1 MFTNRVR
8 QAIAATLQGLPLS
21 ATVEEFTPPKIE
33 LDMEPMSGGRF
44 IAEEMAKSG
53 KVLNAKL
60 VLQGAGPEIMLALG
74 VRLGDDILLNVREA
88 GQDQDG
94 KTYFTYHT
102 VGGKLKSL
110 EEAKL
115 KMGDKVTTTLELS
128 CRTYN
133 RLENGIS
140 VIDIDVRTQKF
151 VLNGVDILGDARRAV
166 LMPKRQSGHG
176 QCGSWL
182 ACDGITSVHPT
193 YRVACIAGKP
203 GSHID
208 CV

>member
-33 LDMEPMSGGRF
+33 FDMESMSGGRF

-60 VLQGAGPEIMLALG
+60 ILQGAGPEIMLALG
-74 VRLGDDILLNVREA
+74 VRMGDDILLNVREA

-115 KMGDKVTTTLELS
+115 KMGEKATTTLELS

-133 RLENGIS
+133 RLENGKI
-140 VIDIDVRTQKF
+140 
-151 VLNGVDILGDARRAV
+151 GRAHV
-166 LMPKRQSGHG
+166 
-176 QCGSWL
+176 
-182 ACDGITSVHPT
+182 
-193 YRVACIAGKP
+193 
-203 GSHID
+203 
-208 CV
+208 

>member
-33 LDMEPMSGGRF
+33 FDMEEMRGGRF
-44 IAEEMAKSG
+44 IVEEMAKGG
-53 KVLNAKL
+53 KALGAKL
-60 VLQGAGPEIMLALG
+60 TLQGLGAEVLLALG
-74 VRLGDDILLNVREA
+74 VTLGDDILLNVREA

-94 KTYFTYHT
+94 NTWFTYHT
-102 VGGKLKSL
+102 VGGQLKSL
-110 EEAKL
+110 EETAV
-115 KMGDKVTTTLELS
+115 KMGEKPKTNLELS

-133 RLENGIS
+133 RLENGVP

-166 LMPKRQSGHG
+166 LMP
-176 QCGSWL
+176 
-182 ACDGITSVHPT
+182 
-193 YRVACIAGKP
+193 
-203 GSHID
+203 
-208 CV
+208 

>member
-33 LDMEPMSGGRF
+33 FDMENMAGGRF
-44 IAEEMAKSG
+44 IVEEKAKSAKALG
-53 KVLNAKL
+53 AKL
-60 VLQGAGPEIMLALG
+60 ILQGAGPEIMLALG
-74 VRLGDDILLNVREA
+74 VKLGDDILLNVREA

-110 EEAKL
+110 AETALTMNAKP
-115 KMGDKVTTTLELS
+115 VTTLELS

-133 RLENGIS
+133 RLENGVS

-166 LMPKRQSGHG
+166 LMP
-176 QCGSWL
+176 
-182 ACDGITSVHPT
+182 
-193 YRVACIAGKP
+193 
-203 GSHID
+203 
-208 CV
+208 

>member
-21 ATVEEFTPPKIE
+21 ATVEDFTPPKIE
-33 LDMEPMSGGRF
+33 FEMEEMRGGRF
-44 IAEEMAKSG
+44 IGEEMAKAG
-53 KVLNAKL
+53 KALTAKL
-60 VLQGAGPEIMLALG
+60 TLQGLGPEVMLVLG
-74 VRLGDDILLNVREA
+74 VSVGDDILLNVREA

-94 KTYFTYHT
+94 NTWFTYHT

-110 EEAKL
+110 EETTL
-115 KMGDKVTTTLELS
+115 KMNEKPKTNLELS

-133 RLENGIS
+133 RLENGVP

-166 LMPKRQSGHG
+166 LLP
-176 QCGSWL
+176 
-182 ACDGITSVHPT
+182 
-193 YRVACIAGKP
+193 
-203 GSHID
+203 
-208 CV
+208 

>member
-21 ATVEEFTPPKIE
+21 ATVDEFTPPKIE
-33 LDMEPMSGGRF
+33 FDMEAMSGGRF
-44 IAEEMAKSG
+44 IAEEMVKSG
-53 KVLNAKL
+53 KVLGATL
-60 VLQGAGPEIMLALG
+60 IPQGVGAEVMLALG
-74 VRLGDDILLNVREA
+74 VNLGDDILLNVREA

-94 KTYFTYHT
+94 NTWFTYHT

-110 EEAKL
+110 TEAKL
-115 KMGDKVTTTLELS
+115 KMGEKPLTTLELS

-133 RLENGIS
+133 RLENGVP

-166 LMPKRQSGHG
+166 LIP
-176 QCGSWL
+176 
-182 ACDGITSVHPT
+182 
-193 YRVACIAGKP
+193 
-203 GSHID
+203 
-208 CV
+208 

>member
-21 ATVEEFTPPKIE
+21 ATVDSFTPPKIE
-33 LDMEPMSGGRF
+33 FDMEPMTGGRF

-53 KVLNAKL
+53 KVLGATL

-94 KTYFTYHT
+94 NTYFTYHT

-110 EEAKL
+110 TEAAL
-115 KMGDKVTTTLELS
+115 VMGTKATTTLELS

-133 RLENGIS
+133 RLENGIP

-166 LMPKRQSGHG
+166 LLP
-176 QCGSWL
+176 
-182 ACDGITSVHPT
+182 
-193 YRVACIAGKP
+193 
-203 GSHID
+203 
-208 CV
+208 

>member
-33 LDMEPMSGGRF
+33 FDMEPMTGGRF

-53 KVLNAKL
+53 KVLTSKL
-60 VLQGAGPEIMLALG
+60 ILQGAGPEIMLALG
-74 VRLGDDILLNVREA
+74 VKLGDDILLNVREA

-94 KTYFTYHT
+94 NTWFTYHT

-110 EEAKL
+110 EEAVL
-115 KMGDKVTTTLELS
+115 KMGDKPKSTLELS

-133 RLENGIS
+133 RLENGIP

-151 VLNGVDILGDARRAV
+151 MLNGVDIIGDARRAV
-166 LMPKRQSGHG
+166 L
-176 QCGSWL
+176 
-182 ACDGITSVHPT
+182 IT
-193 YRVACIAGKP
+193 
-203 GSHID
+203 
-208 CV
+208 

>member
-21 ATVEEFTPPKIE
+21 ATVDEFTPPKIE
-33 LDMEPMSGGRF
+33 FDMEAMSGGRF
-44 IAEEMAKSG
+44 IAEEMIKSG
-53 KVLNAKL
+53 KVLGATL
-60 VLQGAGPEIMLALG
+60 ILQGVGAEVMLALG
-74 VRLGDDILLNVREA
+74 VNLGDDILLNVREA

-94 KTYFTYHT
+94 NTWFTYHT

-110 EEAKL
+110 TEAKL
-115 KMGDKVTTTLELS
+115 KMGEKPLTTLELS

-133 RLENGIS
+133 RLENGVP

-166 LMPKRQSGHG
+166 LIP
-176 QCGSWL
+176 
-182 ACDGITSVHPT
+182 
-193 YRVACIAGKP
+193 
-203 GSHID
+203 
-208 CV
+208 

>member
-21 ATVEEFTPPKIE
+21 ATVEEFTPPTIDF
-33 LDMEPMSGGRF
+33 DMEPMSGGRF

-53 KVLNAKL
+53 KVLNATL

-74 VRLGDDILLNVREA
+74 VRLGEDILLNVREA

-102 VGGKLKSL
+102 VGGKLKIL
-110 EEAKL
+110 TETKM
-115 KMGDKVTTTLELS
+115 KMGDKPTTALELT

-133 RLENGIS
+133 RIENGIP
-140 VIDIDVRTQKF
+140 VVDIDARTQKF
-151 VLNGVDILGDARRAV
+151 MLNGVDILGDARRAV
-166 LMPKRQSGHG
+166 L
-176 QCGSWL
+176 L
-182 ACDGITSVHPT
+182 T
-193 YRVACIAGKP
+193 
-203 GSHID
+203 
-208 CV
+208 

>member
-21 ATVEEFTPPKIE
+21 ATVEEFTPPKIDF
-33 LDMEPMSGGRF
+33 DMESMTGGRF
-44 IAEEMAKSG
+44 IVEEMAKSA
-53 KVLNAKL
+53 KALNAKL
-60 VLQGAGPEIMLALG
+60 IVQGVGAEVMLALG
-74 VRLGDDILLNVREA
+74 VKLGDDILLNVREA

-94 KTYFTYHT
+94 NTWFTYHT

-110 EEAKL
+110 EEAVL
-115 KMGDKVTTTLELS
+115 KMGEKPKTTLELS

-133 RLENGIS
+133 RLENGVP

-166 LMPKRQSGHG
+166 LMP
-176 QCGSWL
+176 
-182 ACDGITSVHPT
+182 
-193 YRVACIAGKP
+193 
-203 GSHID
+203 
-208 CV
+208 

>member
-33 LDMEPMSGGRF
+33 FDMEPMTGGRF
-44 IAEEMAKSG
+44 IAEEMVKSG
-53 KVLNAKL
+53 KVLGATL
-60 VLQGAGPEIMLALG
+60 ILQGAGPEIMLALG
-74 VRLGDDILLNVREA
+74 VKLGDDILLNVREA

-94 KTYFTYHT
+94 NTWFTYHT

-110 EEAKL
+110 TEAKL
-115 KMGDKVTTTLELS
+115 KMGEKPLTTLELS

-133 RLENGIS
+133 RLENGIP

-166 LMPKRQSGHG
+166 LIP
-176 QCGSWL
+176 
-182 ACDGITSVHPT
+182 
-193 YRVACIAGKP
+193 
-203 GSHID
+203 
-208 CV
+208 

>member
-33 LDMEPMSGGRF
+33 FEMQEMRGGRF
-44 IAEEMAKSG
+44 IGEEMAKGG
-53 KVLNAKL
+53 KVLGAKL

-74 VRLGDDILLNVREA
+74 VSVGDDILLNVREA

-94 KTYFTYHT
+94 NTYFVYHT

-110 EEAKL
+110 EEAPL
-115 KMGDKVTTTLELS
+115 KMGDQPKTTLDLS

-133 RLENGIS
+133 RLENGVP
-140 VIDIDVRTQKF
+140 VIDVDVRTQKF
-151 VLNGVDILGDARRAV
+151 MLNGVDILGAARRAV
-166 LMPKRQSGHG
+166 LLP
-176 QCGSWL
+176 
-182 ACDGITSVHPT
+182 
-193 YRVACIAGKP
+193 
-203 GSHID
+203 
-208 CV
+208 

>member
-33 LDMEPMSGGRF
+33 FDMEPMTGGRF
-44 IAEEMAKSG
+44 IGEEMAKSG
-53 KVLNAKL
+53 KVLGATL

-74 VRLGDDILLNVREA
+74 VKLGEDILLNVREA

-94 KTYFTYHT
+94 RTFFTYHT

-110 EEAKL
+110 TEAKL
-115 KMGDKVTTTLELS
+115 KMGDKATTTLELS

-133 RLENGIS
+133 RMDNGIT

-166 LMPKRQSGHG
+166 LMP
-176 QCGSWL
+176 
-182 ACDGITSVHPT
+182 
-193 YRVACIAGKP
+193 
-203 GSHID
+203 
-208 CV
+208 

>member
-21 ATVEEFTPPKIE
+21 ATVNSFTPPKIDF
-33 LDMEPMSGGRF
+33 DMEPMTGGRF
-44 IAEEMAKSG
+44 IAEEMAKSA
-53 KVLNAKL
+53 KVLNATL
-60 VLQGAGPEIMLALG
+60 ELQGAGPEVMLALG

-102 VGGKLKSL
+102 IGGKLKTL
-110 EEAKL
+110 TEAPV
-115 KMGDKVTTTLELS
+115 KMGDKPTITLEFS

-133 RLENGIS
+133 RLENGIP

-166 LMPKRQSGHG
+166 LMP
-176 QCGSWL
+176 
-182 ACDGITSVHPT
+182 
-193 YRVACIAGKP
+193 
-203 GSHID
+203 
-208 CV
+208 

>member
-33 LDMEPMSGGRF
+33 FDMEAMSGGRF

-53 KVLNAKL
+53 KVLSAKL
-60 VLQGAGPEIMLALG
+60 ILQGAGAEVMLALG

-110 EEAKL
+110 EEGKV
-115 KMGDKVTTTLELS
+115 KMGEKALTTLDLS
-128 CRTYN
+128 CRTYK
-133 RLENGIS
+133 RQENGIA

-166 LMPKRQSGHG
+166 LMP
-176 QCGSWL
+176 
-182 ACDGITSVHPT
+182 
-193 YRVACIAGKP
+193 
-203 GSHID
+203 
-208 CV
+208 

>member
-33 LDMEPMSGGRF
+33 FDVEEMRGGRF
-44 IAEEMAKSG
+44 IVEEMAKGG
-53 KVLNAKL
+53 KALNAKL
-60 VLQGAGPEIMLALG
+60 TLQGLGAEVMLALG
-74 VRLGDDILLNVREA
+74 VKLGDDILLNVREA

-94 KTYFTYHT
+94 NTWFTYHT

-110 EEAKL
+110 AEDAL
-115 KMGDKVTTTLELS
+115 KMGSKAITTLELS

-133 RLENGIS
+133 RLENGVL

-166 LMPKRQSGHG
+166 LMP
-176 QCGSWL
+176 
-182 ACDGITSVHPT
+182 
-193 YRVACIAGKP
+193 
-203 GSHID
+203 
-208 CV
+208 

>member
-21 ATVEEFTPPKIE
+21 ATVEEFSPPKIE
-33 LDMEPMSGGRF
+33 FDMEAMVGGRF

-53 KVLNAKL
+53 KVLNATL

-74 VRLGDDILLNVREA
+74 VQLGDDILLNVREA

-94 KTYFTYHT
+94 NTWFTYHT

-110 EEAKL
+110 AEAKL
-115 KMGDKVTTTLELS
+115 KMGDKPTTTLELA

-133 RLENGIS
+133 RLENGVP

-166 LMPKRQSGHG
+166 LLP
-176 QCGSWL
+176 
-182 ACDGITSVHPT
+182 
-193 YRVACIAGKP
+193 
-203 GSHID
+203 
-208 CV
+208 

>member
-21 ATVEEFTPPKIE
+21 ATVDEFTPPKIE
-33 LDMEPMSGGRF
+33 FEMEAMAGGRF

-53 KVLNAKL
+53 KVLGAKL
-60 VLQGAGPEIMLALG
+60 VLQGAGPEIMLSLG
-74 VRLGDDILLNVREA
+74 VTPGDDILLNVREA

-94 KTYFTYHT
+94 NTWFTYHT

-115 KMGDKVTTTLELS
+115 KMGDKPTTTLELT

-133 RLENGIS
+133 RLENGIP

-151 VLNGVDILGDARRAV
+151 MLNGVDILGDARRAV
-166 LMPKRQSGHG
+166 LLP
-176 QCGSWL
+176 
-182 ACDGITSVHPT
+182 
-193 YRVACIAGKP
+193 
-203 GSHID
+203 
-208 CV
+208 

>member
-33 LDMEPMSGGRF
+33 FDMEPMAGGRF
-44 IAEEMAKSG
+44 IAEEMIKSG
-53 KVLNAKL
+53 KVLGATL
-60 VLQGAGPEIMLALG
+60 ILQGVGAEVMLSLG
-74 VRLGDDILLNVREA
+74 VKLGDDILLNVREA

-94 KTYFTYHT
+94 NTWFTYHT

-110 EEAKL
+110 TEAKL
-115 KMGDKVTTTLELS
+115 KMGEKPLTTLELS

-133 RLENGIS
+133 RLENGIP

-166 LMPKRQSGHG
+166 LIP
-176 QCGSWL
+176 
-182 ACDGITSVHPT
+182 
-193 YRVACIAGKP
+193 
-203 GSHID
+203 
-208 CV
+208 

>member
-1 MFTNRVR
+1 MV
-8 QAIAATLQGLPLS
+8 
-21 ATVEEFTPPKIE
+21 
-33 LDMEPMSGGRF
+33 GGRF

-53 KVLNAKL
+53 KVLNATL

-74 VRLGDDILLNVREA
+74 VQLGDDILLNVREA

-94 KTYFTYHT
+94 NTWFTYHT

-110 EEAKL
+110 AEAKL
-115 KMGDKVTTTLELS
+115 KMGDKPTTTLELA

-133 RLENGIS
+133 RLENGVP

-166 LMPKRQSGHG
+166 LLP
-176 QCGSWL
+176 
-182 ACDGITSVHPT
+182 
-193 YRVACIAGKP
+193 
-203 GSHID
+203 
-208 CV
+208 

>member
-33 LDMEPMSGGRF
+33 FEMEEMRGGRF
-44 IAEEMAKSG
+44 IGEEMAKSG
-53 KVLNAKL
+53 KALTAKL
-60 VLQGAGPEIMLALG
+60 VLQGVGPEIMLALG
-74 VRLGDDILLNVREA
+74 VSVGDDILLNVREA

-94 KTYFTYHT
+94 NTWFTYHT

-110 EEAKL
+110 DEAAL
-115 KMGDKVTTTLELS
+115 KMNDKPTTTLELA

-133 RLENGIS
+133 RLENGVP

-151 VLNGVDILGDARRAV
+151 VLSGVDILGDARRAV
-166 LMPKRQSGHG
+166 LLP
-176 QCGSWL
+176 
-182 ACDGITSVHPT
+182 
-193 YRVACIAGKP
+193 
-203 GSHID
+203 
-208 CV
+208 

>member
-21 ATVEEFTPPKIE
+21 ATVEEFTPPKIDFE
-33 LDMEPMSGGRF
+33 MENMTGGRF
-44 IAEEMAKSG
+44 IVEEMAKSA
-53 KVLNAKL
+53 KALNAQIK
-60 VLQGAGPEIMLALG
+60 LQGTGAEVLLAMG
-74 VRLGDDILLNVREA
+74 VKLGDDILLNVREA

-94 KTYFTYHT
+94 NTWFTYHT

-110 EEAKL
+110 GEAAL
-115 KMGDKVTTTLELS
+115 KMGEKPKTTLDFS

-133 RLENGIS
+133 RLENGIP

-166 LMPKRQSGHG
+166 LMP
-176 QCGSWL
+176 
-182 ACDGITSVHPT
+182 
-193 YRVACIAGKP
+193 
-203 GSHID
+203 
-208 CV
+208 